1 MWVSGQS
8 QSLTETTVLWLS
20 LAQKLEKCR
29 SLSLCCYPVATFFCQ
44 SSANCCSSSWNWF
57 ILLKQ
62 LVAIRARG
70 FAGEQTRFPNK
81 IALQLVFWLPTLSA
95 EESVIRVFHL
105 FRISLSAK
113 CSQQRCSLC
122 FLLHQHSKTH
132 TQKERHLIKKK
143 WKRGTVL
150 MVHQNLHK
158 QLLGKAGVGLLL
170 LLCTDVSRRLV
181 VTCDVLFLLPVPQ
194 CYENKDTGTETG
206 MLRLESR
213 EENSSEQTCAAGIP
227 GKCVYSAD
235 VCKHKLLPKA
245 CIWRNNCRSYCIT
258 FGCSVFSHPVC
269 TNYQKLANEFVN
281 CRANKLGL
289 SFILFQ

>member
-143 WKRGTVL
+143 NGREAQFWWCIKTYTNSFWVRRVL
-150 MVHQNLHK
+150 GSSCSSVQMWAEGWLW
-158 QLLGKAGVGLLL
+158 L
-170 LLCTDVSRRLV
+170 
-181 VTCDVLFLLPVPQ
+181 VTCCSSCLFL
-194 CYENKDTGTETG
+194 
-206 MLRLESR
+206 
-213 EENSSEQTCAAGIP
+213 
-227 GKCVYSAD
+227 
-235 VCKHKLLPKA
+235 
-245 CIWRNNCRSYCIT
+245 
-258 FGCSVFSHPVC
+258 SVMR
-269 TNYQKLANEFVN
+269 TKILGQKLACWDWKAERKIVQNRPVLLESQVSVCTLQMFVST
-281 CRANKLGL
+281 
-289 SFILFQ
+289 SFCQRPASEETIADPIA